1 MGKLTG
7 QLHNRI
13 NEIHTLTKFTNFKTR
28 LNFFNANII
37 GKLNFLHKV
46 INFKEPKAIFNMFKN
61 VENRRTK
68 LYIKINGILDSM
80 DQVKLQCWLPQ

>member
-13 NEIHTLTKFTNFKTR
+13 NEIHTLTKFTNFKTW
-28 LNFFNANII
+28 LNFLNANVI

-61 VENRRTK
+61 VENRWTK
-68 LYIKINGILDSM
+68 IYIKINGISDSM
-80 DQVKLQCWLPQ
+80 D